1 MNTESLNEQIVAGI
15 VSENPLFFAGIAFV
29 LLVTILIAI
38 ADIPFVFVRWI
49 DRRHA
54 HFNCALRHQYG
65 YDDPCHYRCGLHANC
80 DYYKKRP
87 NLLERFRIKKTR
99 HY

>member
-1 MNTESLNEQIVAGI
+1 MNAEILSERIVSCI

-29 LLVTILIAI
+29 LLMTLLLAI
-38 ADIPFVFVRWI
+38 ADLPFVFFRWI
-49 DRRHA
+49 DLRHA

-87 NLLERFRIKKTR
+87 SLSERFRIKKTR
-99 HY
+99 HH